1 MEEEALKFAAKAHG
15 DQKRKYTDELYIE
28 HPKRVAE
35 IVRSVSLSPEMICA
49 AYLHDVVED
58 TPVSLEEIKN
68 KFGGAVAR
76 LVEELTDE
84 YVKEKY
90 QHLNR
95 RRRKDKE
102 VERQAKMS
110 PEAKTIKLADVIDN
124 TMDIVRNN
132 KGFARKYVPE
142 MDALTEALQGG
153 NEKLLERAR
162 EEVRKGKM
170 LLKNTR

>member
-1 MEEEALKFAAKAHG
+1 
-15 DQKRKYTDELYIE
+15 
-28 HPKRVAE
+28 
-35 IVRSVSLSPEMICA
+35 MICA

-102 VERQAKMS
+102 VERQAKMILEDKS
-110 PEAKTIKLADVIDN
+110 NKLTRVLNNTIEI
-124 TMDIVRNN
+124 
-132 KGFARKYVPE
+132 
-142 MDALTEALQGG
+142 
-153 NEKLLERAR
+153 
-162 EEVRKGKM
+162 
-170 LLKNTR
+170 LLKNRGISRNYSLAMGAGTEVLQSKKKNRRVRRKVVVRMIK